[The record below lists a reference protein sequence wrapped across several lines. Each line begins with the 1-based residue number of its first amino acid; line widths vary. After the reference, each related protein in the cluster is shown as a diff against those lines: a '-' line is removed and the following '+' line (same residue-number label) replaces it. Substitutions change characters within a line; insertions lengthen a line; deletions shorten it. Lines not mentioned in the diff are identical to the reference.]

1 MRIEKMTLGTKR
13 ALYQMRTVL
22 PFSFL
27 LCATPVLAEDM
38 RLNNEGEVYKI
49 EQQKNTKTTVK
60 GVVYDGMTKEPII
73 GGTVKL
79 KGQDTGTVT
88 NMNGEFTINCQV
100 NDVLVI
106 SYIGY
111 DSKELTVS
119 NLKMYAVELYEST
132 AQLGEVVVTAFGAGQ
147 KKASMVGSVE
157 QIKPA
162 ELQIPSSSLSSAFAG
177 RMAGVIAVQRSGEPG
192 ADGADFWIRGKST
205 FSGATGALIVI
216 DGVEASGSE
225 LNRLD
230 PEAIESFSILKD
242 ATATALYGTRGANGV
257 MIVTT
262 KSGENL
268 EKPVINFRL
277 ETAVSQMSDVAEM
290 VDGVTYMNM
299 YNEAASR
306 PGSSATPYS
315 WEKIAGTIA
324 GKNPYIYP
332 NVDWYNEMFK
342 KNSYAQ
348 RFNFNVRGGNKKM
361 DYFMSG
367 SFRHSDGNLRSIS
380 KDYFSY
386 NNNINYFNYE
396 FVNNLNVKVTPTTKI
411 GLGLN
416 LSIRDWKGPEKST
429 NVIFG
434 LSQISNPVDFPIM
447 YPAGMY
453 ANYNGVLWGDKPG
466 GPYEDGYR
474 NPVAEYVTGYKKQF
488 DTTVTANFKLEQ
500 KLDMLLKGLR
510 FSGLF
515 SFKNWSQSVNKQT
528 SKYNKFAITDYDR
541 ETMEFALKRVN
552 GTENSTQLNYDK
564 SATGDRKLYLQAML
578 EYQHTFNDV
587 HDLNVMFL
595 YNQNQYNVLEPST
608 LLESLPKRKQGIA
621 GRASYMYDGKYLAE
635 MNFGY
640 NGSENFAKNKRFG
653 FFPSFALGY
662 NISEE
667 KFWDNIRPYVSKL
680 KLRASWGLVGND
692 DTGAGRF
699 AYLSDITLAGSPYD
713 YTFGVNQNKT
723 YKGPLWKRYQNNE
736 MTWETGEKWN
746 IGMDMQ
752 FFNALN
758 LNVDIFKETRSDIFM
773 SRTGS
778 IPQYSGLTRATI
790 YANTGK
796 MENKGIEFSLDY
808 NKQINK
814 DLFVSFKGTFTYAH
828 NTVLEQDE
836 PSFLEYPWKSKVGH
850 SVDMLMGWVSNGLF
864 PDEESIKNAPNQG
877 KGLPVLPGDI
887 WYLDQPNVYGE
898 KDGIIDNNDKVY
910 MGYPT
915 NPEIIYGFGPSI
927 KWKNWDCSF
936 FFQGAARV
944 SLMMSGIHPFGNT
957 TLTNVRQFIADDY
970 WSEANPNPNAKYPR
984 LSVESNSHNTEYS
997 DYWLRNAA
1005 FLKLKNAELGYTFKN
1020 MRFYLSGSNLLTFSP
1035 FKEWDPEMGGGN
1047 GLKYP
1052 TQRVFNLGFQMTFK

>member
-1 MRIEKMTLGTKR
+1 MKKKRGIILSALPLLTLG
-13 ALYQMRTVL
+13 
-22 PFSFL
+22 
-27 LCATPVLAEDM
+27 LCNIPYSASANGTT
-38 RLNNEGEVYKI
+38 GSEVVMVSSMGA
-49 EQQKNTKTTVK
+49 QQKVNEIR
-60 GVVYDGMTKEPII
+60 GVVLDGRTSEPII
-73 GGTVKL
+73 GAAIKVKGT
-79 KGQDTGTVT
+79 TNGTTT
-88 NMNGEFTINCQV
+88 NIDGEFTLKAAKG
-100 NDVLVI
+100 DVLVI
-106 SYIGY
+106 SYLGY
-111 DSKELTVS
+111 ESKEISVTL
-119 NLKMYAVELYEST
+119 LKTYTVELNEST
-132 AQLGEVVVTAFGAGQ
+132 EMLSEVVVTAFGAGQ

-268 EKPVINFRL
+268 DKPVINFRL

-332 NVDWYNEMFK
+332 NVNWYDEMFK

-396 FVNNLNVKVTPTTKI
+396 FVNNLNVKVTSTTKI

-416 LSIRDWKGPEKST
+416 LSIRDWKGPEKKI
-429 NVIFG
+429 NDIFG
-434 LSQISNPVDFPIM
+434 LSQISNPVDFPVM
-447 YPAGMY
+447 YPAGMFADY
-453 ANYNGVLWGDKPG
+453 GGVLWGDKPG

-500 KLDMLLKGLR
+500 KLDMLLEGLR

-515 SFKNWSQSVNKQT
+515 SFKNWSQSVTKQT
-528 SKYNKFAITDYDR
+528 SKYNKFAMTDYDR

-552 GTENSTQLNYDK
+552 GTENSTQLNYAK
-564 SATGDRKLYLQAML
+564 SAAGDRKLYLQAML

-621 GRASYMYDGKYLAE
+621 GRASYMYAGKYLAE
-635 MNFGY
+635 VNFGY
-640 NGSENFAKNKRFG
+640 NGSENFAKDNRFG
-653 FFPSFALGY
+653 FFPSFAIGY

-699 AYLSDITLAGSPYD
+699 AYLSDIVLGGSKE
-713 YTFGVNQNKT
+713 YTFGTAQNKT
-723 YKGPLWKRYQNNE
+723 YKGPFWKRFQNNN

-746 IGMDMQ
+746 FGLDMQ

-758 LNVDIFKETRSDIFM
+758 VNVDLFKETRSDIFM
-773 SRTGS
+773 NRNGS
-778 IPQYSGLTRATI
+778 IPLYSGLITVIDDKNKTAV
-790 YANTGK
+790 YANSGK
-796 MENKGIEFSLDY
+796 MENKGIELSLDY
-808 NKQINK
+808 NKQVNK
-814 DLFVSFKGTFTYAH
+814 DLFISFKSTFTYAH

-864 PDEESIKNAPNQG
+864 PDEESIRNAPNQG

-898 KDGIIDNNDKVY
+898 RDGIIDNNDKVY

-984 LSVESNSHNTEYS
+984 LSVEDNSHNTEYS

-1020 MRFYLSGSNLLTFSP
+1020 MRFYLSGANLLTFSP

>member
-348 RFNFNVRGGNKKM
+348 RFSVTFARKDN
-361 DYFMSG
+361 S
-367 SFRHSDGNLRSIS
+367 LR
-380 KDYFSY
+380 
-386 NNNINYFNYE
+386 INRL
-396 FVNNLNVKVTPTTKI
+396 V
-411 GLGLN
+411 G
-416 LSIRDWKGPEKST
+416 
-429 NVIFG
+429 
-434 LSQISNPVDFPIM
+434 
-447 YPAGMY
+447 
-453 ANYNGVLWGDKPG
+453 
-466 GPYEDGYR
+466 
-474 NPVAEYVTGYKKQF
+474 
-488 DTTVTANFKLEQ
+488 
-500 KLDMLLKGLR
+500 
-510 FSGLF
+510 
-515 SFKNWSQSVNKQT
+515 
-528 SKYNKFAITDYDR
+528 
-541 ETMEFALKRVN
+541 
-552 GTENSTQLNYDK
+552 
-564 SATGDRKLYLQAML
+564 
-578 EYQHTFNDV
+578 
-587 HDLNVMFL
+587 
-595 YNQNQYNVLEPST
+595 
-608 LLESLPKRKQGIA
+608 LLE
-621 GRASYMYDGKYLAE
+621 
-635 MNFGY
+635 N
-640 NGSENFAKNKRFG
+640 
-653 FFPSFALGY
+653 
-662 NISEE
+662 
-667 KFWDNIRPYVSKL
+667 WV
-680 KLRASWGLVGND
+680 
-692 DTGAGRF
+692 
-699 AYLSDITLAGSPYD
+699 
-713 YTFGVNQNKT
+713 
-723 YKGPLWKRYQNNE
+723 
-736 MTWETGEKWN
+736 
-746 IGMDMQ
+746 
-752 FFNALN
+752 
-758 LNVDIFKETRSDIFM
+758 TR
-773 SRTGS
+773 
-778 IPQYSGLTRATI
+778 
-790 YANTGK
+790 
-796 MENKGIEFSLDY
+796 
-808 NKQINK
+808 
-814 DLFVSFKGTFTYAH
+814 
-828 NTVLEQDE
+828 
-836 PSFLEYPWKSKVGH
+836 
-850 SVDMLMGWVSNGLF
+850 
-864 PDEESIKNAPNQG
+864 
-877 KGLPVLPGDI
+877 
-887 WYLDQPNVYGE
+887 
-898 KDGIIDNNDKVY
+898 
-910 MGYPT
+910 
-915 NPEIIYGFGPSI
+915 
-927 KWKNWDCSF
+927 
-936 FFQGAARV
+936 
-944 SLMMSGIHPFGNT
+944 
-957 TLTNVRQFIADDY
+957 
-970 WSEANPNPNAKYPR
+970 
-984 LSVESNSHNTEYS
+984 
-997 DYWLRNAA
+997 
-1005 FLKLKNAELGYTFKN
+1005 
-1020 MRFYLSGSNLLTFSP
+1020 
-1035 FKEWDPEMGGGN
+1035 
-1047 GLKYP
+1047 
-1052 TQRVFNLGFQMTFK
+1052 

>member
-192 ADGADFWIRGKST
+192 ADGANFWIRGKST

-429 NVIFG
+429 NDIFG

-699 AYLSDITLAGSPYD
+699 AYLSDITLTGSPYD

-814 DLFVSFKGTFTYAH
+814 DLFVSFKSTFTYAH